1 MNVANGH
8 NTTVYTSRT
17 SAFASRTTTLFVTN
31 VNNNKSS
38 GLNVVIDPSFKDL
51 LVELMA
57 MLALYAVG
65 DFASI
70 KTVLTVDKFITLS
83 RSLGRLVII
92 DPTYKLLQTSALSSL
107 QGLQR
112 AYVQNTQL
120 NEANDQLEIAEN
132 RAAILDNM
140 DLLKEYINDL
150 NTKTHT
156 SVFGDYTIAAA
167 VPALIPAA
175 YLAYI
180 QLYGF
185 PEDGVFDV
193 EKLAKI
199 NVS

>member
-8 NTTVYTSRT
+8 NTSIFTSRT
-17 SAFASRTTTLFVTN
+17 SAFHSRTTTLFVTN

-38 GLNVVIDPSFKDL
+38 GINVVIDPSFKDL
-51 LVELMA
+51 LVELMEI
-57 MLALYAVG
+57 LAIYAVG
-65 DFASI
+65 DFALI
-70 KTVLTVDKFITLS
+70 KTVLTADKFITLS
-83 RSLGRLVII
+83 RSLGRIVII

-120 NEANDQLEIAEN
+120 TEVTDKLAIAEN

-140 DLLKEYINDL
+140 DLLREYINDL
-150 NTKTHT
+150 NTQTHT
-156 SVFGDYTIAAA
+156 SVFGDYTISAA
-167 VPALIPAA
+167 VPALIPEA
-175 YLAYI
+175 YLIYI
-180 QLYGF
+180 QRHGF
-185 PEDGVFDV
+185 PSDGVFDV